1 MAGLLDDDIRKAAID
16 SALKSNLPGLGNGID
31 YRPFGGLQD
40 KLQALRPHIDNLR
53 SNIDT
58 IQRIRSGQIG
68 PEIGQLL
75 AHNNILRKP
84 LQKGLLDL
92 DVNYLHPY
100 IGFTY
105 RF

>member
-1 MAGLLDDDIRKAAID
+1 MAGLLDERTTLPAI
-16 SALKSNLPGLGNGID
+16 GNGID
-31 YRPFGGLQD
+31 YRPFGGIQD
-40 KLQALRPHIDNLR
+40 KWQMLQPHLNTLR
-53 SNIDT
+53 SNIET
-58 IQRIRSGQIG
+58 AQRIQSGQIG

-92 DVNYLHPY
+92 DVNYMNPY